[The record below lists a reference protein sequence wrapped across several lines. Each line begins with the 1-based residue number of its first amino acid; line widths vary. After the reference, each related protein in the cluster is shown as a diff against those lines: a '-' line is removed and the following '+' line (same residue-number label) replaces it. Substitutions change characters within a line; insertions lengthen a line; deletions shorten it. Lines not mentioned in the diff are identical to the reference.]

1 MKRFAALLAFALGA
15 ATGAGA
21 APDALP
27 DKAPAALQAR
37 AEAGDAKAAYRLGLM
52 ARNGKATAGEGM
64 PADPARA
71 RALLTQAAEGGVPAA
86 MFVLANMLAAGEGGP
101 RDEAAARRWLE
112 TAAALDYP
120 EALQQ
125 LALTEPDPRKAELLM
140 RQAAHAM
147 THRARD

>member
-1 MKRFAALLAFALGA
+1 MKRLGLPGLILALALA
-15 ATGAGA
+15 AGA
-21 APDALP
+21 AAAADVT
-27 DKAPAALQAR
+27 PAAPQGR
-37 AEAGDAKAAYRLGLM
+37 AEAGDAGAAYRLALKV
-52 ARNGKATAGEGM
+52 RNGDGM

-71 RALLTQAAEGGVPAA
+71 VRLLTTAAEGGVPAA

-112 TAAALDYP
+112 MSAALEYP